1 MFHSTEMS
9 FAKQKHKSYLQ
20 AYDPGKTSSTEMIL
34 PLFCK
39 RKHDMT
45 KKLPNT
51 KLIDKMNYVK
61 RIIGIT
67 WIYIYIYIYIY
78 YMLYK
83 HIWIIYYI

>member
-51 KLIDKMNYVK
+51 KLIDKMNYGK

-67 WIYIYIYIYIY
+67 WIYIYIYIYI
-78 YMLYK
+78 LYV
-83 HIWIIYYI
+83 I